1 MTLPR
6 APFGYKWEDDAL
18 VDCELEQ
25 AIIRAIDDLRA
36 KGYTYTSIGRWMAKK
51 GYIEPVEVEQR
62 ILENIKKLRESG
74 LTYARIAEELAKRG
88 HLTKRGGRWRADS
101 VKDICERSQDA

>member
-25 AIIRAIDDLRA
+25 AIIRAMDNLRA
-36 KGYTYTSIGRWMAKK
+36 KGYTYKAIGDFLAEE
-51 GYIEPVEVEQR
+51 GYIKPVEVEQR
-62 ILENIKKLRESG
+62 ILENIEKLRESG
-74 LTYARIAEELAKRG
+74 LTYARIAEELAKSG
-88 HLTKRGGRWRADS
+88 HLTKRGGRWRAGS

>member
-6 APFGYKWEDDAL
+6 APFGYEWKDDAL

-25 AIIRAIDDLRA
+25 AIIRELTALKA
-36 KGYTYTSIGRWMAKK
+36 KGHTYKAIGDWMAKE
-51 GYIEPVEVEQR
+51 GYIKPVEVEQR
-62 ILENIKKLRESG
+62 ILENIEKLRESG

-88 HLTKRGGRWRADS
+88 HLTKRGGRWRAAS
-101 VKDICERSQDA
+101 LRRIYERSQDA